1 MKDTKR
7 ALRRSHRQRIID
19 ISLNL
24 AVISGIPVEDRLQ
37 YAVRLYNNG
46 KKCDCCVCNKLRKRY
61 GPTVQE
67 RRQECW
73 NKIDAK
79 SPSLTK

>member
-1 MKDTKR
+1 MKATKS
-7 ALRRSHRQRIID
+7 ALRRRHRQRLIAF
-19 ISLNL
+19 SLTL
-24 AVISGIPVEDRLQ
+24 SVIGGIPVENRLQ
-37 YAVRLYNNG
+37 CAVRLYDNR
-46 KKCDCCVCNKLRKRY
+46 KKCDCYLCNELRKRY

>member
-1 MKDTKR
+1 MKATKS
-7 ALRRSHRQRIID
+7 ALRRRHRPRLISG
-19 ISLNL
+19 SLNL
-24 AVISGIPVEDRLQ
+24 SVISGIPVEDLFQ

-46 KKCDCCVCNKLRKRY
+46 KKRDCCVCNKLRKRY

-79 SPSLTK
+79 LQGLTK